1 MKGSGFENIVI
12 EATVCASGSLQK
24 VMSRKHYNRTL
35 RVYKM
40 MLEAMKSLLFEAFTA
55 HDLFVWEMDLET
67 TNAVKKLTEKPDSE
81 RFHSLIIS
89 EKVKG
94 LFNMYSEFKNGFRN
108 GSLGKTAQFWIGYM
122 DIM

>member
-1 MKGSGFENIVI
+1 
-12 EATVCASGSLQK
+12 
-24 VMSRKHYNRTL
+24 
-35 RVYKM
+35 M
-40 MLEAMKSLLFEAFTA
+40 MLEAMKRLLFEAFTA

-81 RFHSLIIS
+81 RFQSLIIS

-94 LFNMYSEFKNGFRN
+94 LFNMYIEFKNGFRN